1 MASRENVLSRGKCG
15 RAGNFDL
22 QQGKRGEPC
31 EVPGPSRDSAPGRT
45 RGRATTSQV
54 TKPSALVKPQP
65 SPTTVHLAHHSSGSA
80 ALPTPPDPVQAVNP
94 RPRIPRT
101 SAPEGRMPEN
111 ALPSHLWSHTGPSP
125 GLARSSFPPRP
136 SLQTSGQQA
145 QVGSFLRRVLF
156 IHSSSIYRG
165 QRGQAM
171 LSTERQLP
179 YLQLPPHP
187 PPRSLCTHK
196 GPAWI
201 ASEPPARGHGA
212 PSGGLSSR
220 GSAGP
225 ISPWPSGPLGTWG
238 SNWLT
243 WSCCPPP

>member
-45 RGRATTSQV
+45 RGRATTSAE
-54 TKPSALVKPQP
+54 SW
-65 SPTTVHLAHHSSGSA
+65 HLSGYKAVSSGKAA
-80 ALPTPPDPVQAVNP
+80 ALSYHSTPCTPLLGVRSPPPPPRPPDPVQAVNP

-187 PPRSLCTHK
+187 GHYVHIK
-196 GPAWI
+196 GRLGSPQSHLPEAM
-201 ASEPPARGHGA
+201 ELRLGA
-212 PSGGLSSR
+212 
-220 GSAGP
+220 
-225 ISPWPSGPLGTWG
+225 
-238 SNWLT
+238 
-243 WSCCPPP
+243 